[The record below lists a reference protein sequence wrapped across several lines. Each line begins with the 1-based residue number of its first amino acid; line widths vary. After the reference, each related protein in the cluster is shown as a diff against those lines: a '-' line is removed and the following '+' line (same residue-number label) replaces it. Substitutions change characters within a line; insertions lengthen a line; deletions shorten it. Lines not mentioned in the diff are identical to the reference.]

1 MCPDL
6 TKFHRFRQYSNCLSV
21 HLVCEKSL
29 NYQKSQFLC
38 HWTELALL
46 LVAKYWKIFY
56 PSGRTG
62 SNPPCH
68 FLERK
73 VEKIGGQMWQ
83 TAKTFLTV
91 NQKQHARR

>member
-1 MCPDL
+1 M
-6 TKFHRFRQYSNCLSV
+6 
-21 HLVCEKSL
+21 
-29 NYQKSQFLC
+29 
-38 HWTELALL
+38 ALL

-83 TAKTFLTV
+83 TAKTFLKV
-91 NQKQHARR
+91 NKKQHARR